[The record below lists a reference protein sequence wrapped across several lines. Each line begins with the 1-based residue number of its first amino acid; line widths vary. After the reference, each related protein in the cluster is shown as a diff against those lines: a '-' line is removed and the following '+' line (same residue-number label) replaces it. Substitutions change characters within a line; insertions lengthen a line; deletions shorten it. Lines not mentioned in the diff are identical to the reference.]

1 MRNHM
6 WRYSFHV
13 LRAFCMI
20 FIFFAPS
27 WGSEW
32 EVSPYVTVRGE
43 YNDNILFDPDEKKL
57 DDMVTRVRPR
67 VEGRY
72 GTERLD
78 FSLDLGLEWEK
89 YLDYAELDTV
99 DHDHYIAL
107 SYALSR
113 TLILSTGAYF
123 RKDTTL
129 EAELLETGLLVHRR
143 EDRRRFGG
151 DLGFVYDVSHRL
163 SCSGEWSRGYGDYPD
178 DPDRRNDYQEDAF
191 GLAPRYVLSPATTL
205 FLNMAYT
212 ETVYDKEGIARTVIT
227 NYNIIPSLRHDFAE
241 DFYVSGG
248 VGYSYSEQKTK
259 DEESG
264 GFAFDLR
271 IHGDWKKGSIELLAN
286 RYQYSTYY
294 RRSADRSR
302 LTLRGTYRLS
312 HRFSSSLSA
321 SYYINRFSGYNDN
334 EYFTVYPSFNYI
346 FTPSVRLRG
355 SVGYSRYEYEDRS
368 DRDRLTATL
377 EIRFGWPRLL
387 SGH

>member
-1 MRNHM
+1 MRNTI
-6 WRYSFHV
+6 WKCSFHA
-13 LRAFCMI
+13 LRAFCMV
-20 FIFFAPS
+20 FLFFAPS
-27 WGSEW
+27 LGSEW
-32 EVSPYVTVRGE
+32 EVSPYVTVGEE
-43 YNDNILFDPDEKKL
+43 YNDNILFSADEKKF

-89 YLDYAELDTV
+89 YLDNDELDTV

-113 TLILSTGAYF
+113 TFSLSTGAYF
-123 RKDTTL
+123 RKDTNQ
-129 EAELLETGLLVHRR
+129 AQLLETGVLAPR
-143 EDRRRFGG
+143 EDRRMFGG
-151 DLGFVYDVSHRL
+151 DLGFVYDLSHRL
-163 SCSGEWSRGYGDYPD
+163 SCSGEWSRGYCDYPD
-178 DPDRRNDYQEDAF
+178 DPDRRHDYQVDSVA
-191 GLAPRYVLSPATTL
+191 LVPLYVLSPATTL

-212 ETVYDKEGIARTVIT
+212 ETVYDKKGIARTVIVHYKT
-227 NYNIIPSLRHDFAE
+227 IPSLRHDFAE
-241 DFYVSGG
+241 DLYVSGG
-248 VGYSYSEQKTK
+248 VGYTHSEQKTK
-259 DEESG
+259 NQDSG

-271 IHGDWKKGSIELLAN
+271 IHGDWEKGSIELLAN
-286 RYQYSTYY
+286 RDQYSTYY
-294 RRSADRSR
+294 RRSSDRST

-312 HRFSSSLSA
+312 HRFSTSLRA
-321 SYYINRFSGYNDN
+321 SYYINRFGGDNDY

-355 SVGYSRYEYEDRS
+355 SVGYSKYEYEAGS
-368 DRDRLTATL
+368 DRDRLIATL